1 MNPIRI
7 STYELSKSFWN
18 KVFEQSSSWCAEKNE
33 LFDTMRMLNELE
45 KKAQLPTGSI
55 PPFSCFA
62 LYCLARY
69 FQPKNILEIG
79 TYIGKS
85 TLSMAQG
92 IDREGVE
99 IHTCDVNN
107 NLPLPSH
114 TACKIVQYN
123 KPSEE
128 MLDILLDNSQLPF
141 DMVNIDGRVKKN
153 DIEKLS
159 KLLKEDTVICLDDFE
174 GIEKGV
180 ANYSLM
186 RSSNLFNNYTLIYP
200 PQESLIAS
208 MQFTGNSTIAVMIPV
223 HLISFVSQ

>member
-1 MNPIRI
+1 MSR
-7 STYELSKSFWN
+7 
-18 KVFEQSSSWCAEKNE
+18 
-33 LFDTMRMLNELE
+33 LNALE
-45 KKAQLPTGSI
+45 RQAQKPTGSI

-62 LYCLARY
+62 LYGLARY
-69 FQPKNILEIG
+69 FQPTNILEIG

-85 TLSMAQG
+85 TLSMAHG
-92 IDREGVE
+92 VDRRGVE
-99 IHTCDVNN
+99 IHTCDISNDLTLPNN
-107 NLPLPSH
+107 
-114 TACKIVQYN
+114 TECTIVQYN
-123 KPSEE
+123 EASNS
-128 MLDILLDNSQLPF
+128 MLDKIIEDDSIRF
-141 DMVNIDGRVKKN
+141 DMVNLDGRITQE
-153 DIEKLS
+153 DIDKLS
-159 KLLKEDTVICLDDFE
+159 GILTEDSVICLDDFE